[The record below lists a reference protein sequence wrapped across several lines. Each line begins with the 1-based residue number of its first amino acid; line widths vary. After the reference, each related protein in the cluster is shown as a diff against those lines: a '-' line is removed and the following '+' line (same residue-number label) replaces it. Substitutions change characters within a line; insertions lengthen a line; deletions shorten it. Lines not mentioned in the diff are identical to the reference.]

1 VSPHRLTHH
10 QKLSSEGLPGWR
22 WWLIRHTPTI
32 LIDYLFEVLLTVIAF
47 ITSGAYFAGLT
58 SETAVIRLLPEWL
71 ANLYGSVLLVGA
83 VVITVGFATRRYGTL
98 VAYGLRTLAI
108 ACAVYSASAIW
119 RVGMGAFT
127 PIVLSLGFGVLALW
141 RGFILTSTYLYVK
154 CELERKREPPGGA
167 Q

>member
-10 QKLSSEGLPGWR
+10 QKFSSEGLPGWR
-22 WWLIRHTPTI
+22 WWLIRRTPTI
-32 LIDYLFEVLLTVIAF
+32 LIDYLFEVLLTAIAF

-58 SETAVIRLLPEWL
+58 SETAVI
-71 ANLYGSVLLVGA
+71 GA

-108 ACAVYSASAIW
+108 ACAVYSASAVW

-154 CELERKREPPGGA
+154 CELERNGEPPGGA
-167 Q
+167 